1 MKLDNFFEKIF
12 CINLDIRTD
21 RWNYCKQEFLKYNLL
36 SAVNR
41 YSACV
46 NPTSIIQGI
55 TSSHLNIIE
64 YAKEQKLQ
72 NVFIF
77 EDDVCFINY
86 HYPLKSWLNPRR
98 YTILNHRRYGKTFAL
113 NPEENKIIKKN
124 KLTFFDPLEKISRA
138 LTQLQTVKWDMFF
151 LGCQFNPKSQT
162 TRIKNNLFQANL
174 ISRMHAYG
182 VNHTAYDFILKN
194 KPNSTIFD
202 RHLKF
207 VLSHKLKCIIIDPMV
222 CIQGLDSDR
231 KEIVKHTGWV
241 DNALKTVYPNLNK

>member
-1 MKLDNFFEKIF
+1 MKLDDFFEEIF

-21 RWNYCKQEFLKYNLL
+21 RWNHCKQEFLKYNLL
-36 SAVNR
+36 SAINR

-46 NPTSIIQGI
+46 DSTSIIQGI
-55 TSSHLNIIE
+55 NTSHFNIIE

-72 NVFIF
+72 NIFIF
-77 EDDVCFINY
+77 EDDVRFINY
-86 HYPLKSWLNPRR
+86 HYPLKTWLNPRR
-98 YTILNHRRYGKTFAL
+98 YTKKNTIYGVISTLNLK
-113 NPEENKIIKKN
+113 ENKIIKKN
-124 KLTFFDPLEKISRA
+124 KLTFFDPLEKISHA
-138 LTQLQTVKWDMFF
+138 LTQLQTIRWDMFF
-151 LGCQFNPKSQT
+151 LGCQFNPKTQT
-162 TRIKNNLFQANL
+162 TCITNNLFQANE

-194 KPNSTIFD
+194 KPKSTIFD

-241 DNALKTVYPNLNK
+241 NNALKTVYPNLNK

>member
-1 MKLDNFFEKIF
+1 MKLDDFFEKIF

-21 RWNYCKQEFLKYNLL
+21 RWDTCKQEFLKYNLL

-46 NPTSIIQGI
+46 DPTSIIQGI
-55 TSSHLNIIE
+55 TNSHVNIIE

-77 EDDVCFINY
+77 EDDVRFINY
-86 HYPLKSWLNPRR
+86 HYALKTWPNPRR
-98 YTILNHRRYGKTFAL
+98 YAKKPTIYGEIFTLDPK
-113 NPEENKIIKKN
+113 ENKIIKKN
-124 KLTFFDPLEKISRA
+124 KLASFDPLEKISCA

-151 LGCQFNPKSQT
+151 LGCQFNPKTQT
-162 TRIKNNLFQANL
+162 TRIKNNLFQANE

-194 KPNSTIFD
+194 KPIGTIFD

-222 CIQGLDSDR
+222 CIQALDSDR
-231 KEIVKHTGWV
+231 KEAVKHKGWIN
-241 DNALKTVYPNLNK
+241 NALKVVYPNLNK